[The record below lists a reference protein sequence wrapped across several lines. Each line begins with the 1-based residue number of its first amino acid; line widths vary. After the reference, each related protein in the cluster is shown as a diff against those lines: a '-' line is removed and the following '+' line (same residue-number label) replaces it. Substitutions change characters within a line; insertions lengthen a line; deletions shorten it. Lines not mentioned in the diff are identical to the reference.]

1 MGDTNVHTKI
11 RTLTALAISLMLAM
25 SGCGKKINNRVP
37 DAAADEKVT
46 INMMHLWPATGAPGQ
61 HQVVNEIIAEYQA
74 ENPNVVIKQE
84 VLDNERYKAK
94 MKVISAVNELPDVG
108 MTWAAGYLQ
117 PFVEGKLFTP
127 LDELLPSDLKASF
140 VAGTLDA
147 YRVDNHIYALPLE
160 FNVAPIYYNK
170 KIFAQYGLKIPTTY
184 DEFLQIV
191 ATLAANGVEP
201 IALGNK
207 DRWTGSLWYMYLADR
222 IAGTQTLANAIR
234 GTASFTDPGLVEAA
248 KRIRDLVDMNAF
260 NKGFNGL
267 SNDEVKA
274 DFISGGA
281 AMYLIGTW
289 ELPNY
294 TTNQDIQQSLRDN
307 IGFFKF
313 PTVEGGKSHIDSWV
327 GGPGVGLF
335 VAENS
340 PVKSEAKKFVKY
352 FVKRWG
358 EESVT
363 GAGVIPAT
371 RINTSNTELPQLYV
385 DLLNEVNSA
394 TRFTLFAD
402 VQMASGAAEVHLN
415 EIQALFGKEITPDE
429 FARAHNAA
437 IQTDKGAARQP
448 TEKAGED

>member
-1 MGDTNVHTKI
+1 MHTKI
-11 RTLTALAISLMLAM
+11 RALMALAVGLALVA
-25 SGCGKKINNRVP
+25 SGCGKKTNDHVP
-37 DAAADEKVT
+37 YAAGDEKVT
-46 INMMHLWPATGAPGQ
+46 INMMHLWPGAGAPGQ

-74 ENPNVVIKQE
+74 ENPNVTIKQE

-94 MKVISAVNELPDVG
+94 IKVISAVNELPDVG

-117 PFVEGKLFTP
+117 PFVEGRLFTP
-127 LDELLPSDLKASF
+127 LDEVLQNGLKDSF
-140 VAGTLDA
+140 VAGTLEA
-147 YRVDNHIYALPLE
+147 YTVDDHIYALPLE
-160 FNVAPIYYNK
+160 FNIAPIYYNK
-170 KIFAQYGLKIPTTY
+170 KIFAQYGLQIPTTY

-191 ATLAANGVEP
+191 RTLAANGVEP

-222 IAGTQTLANAIR
+222 IAGAQTLADAIQ
-234 GTASFTDPGLVEAA
+234 GTGSFTDSGLVEAA
-248 KRIRDLVDMNAF
+248 KRVQDLVDMNAF

-267 SNDEVKA
+267 SNDEVKV
-274 DFISGGA
+274 DFALGGA

-294 TTNQDIQQSLRDN
+294 TTNQDVQQSLRDN

-313 PTVEGGKSHIDSWV
+313 PTIDGGKSHIDSWV

-340 PVKSEAKKFVKY
+340 PVKEEAKKFVSY

-371 RINTSNTELPQLYV
+371 KVNTSQVELPQLYV
-385 DLLNEVNSA
+385 DLLDEVNSA

-402 VQMASGAAEVHLN
+402 VQMASNAAEVHLN
-415 EIQALFGKEITPDE
+415 EIQALFGKEITPNE
-429 FARAHNAA
+429 FAQAHNAA
-437 IQTDKGAARQP
+437 ILTDKDAAKTLAAEGAG
-448 TEKAGED
+448 GE

>member
-1 MGDTNVHTKI
+1 MHNTKI
-11 RTLTALAISLMLAM
+11 RALTILALGLAFVA
-25 SGCGKKINNRVP
+25 SGCGKSMNDRSSE
-37 DAAADEKVT
+37 ATTDEKVT
-46 INMMHLWPATGAPGQ
+46 INMMHLWPAAGAPGQ
-61 HQVVNEIIAEYQA
+61 HQVVNEIIDEYRA
-74 ENPNVVIKQE
+74 ENPNVIIKQE

-94 MKVISAVNELPDVG
+94 LKVISAVNELPDVG
-108 MTWAAGYLQ
+108 LTWAAGYLQ
-117 PFVEGKLFTP
+117 PFVEGQLFTP
-127 LDELLPSDLKASF
+127 LDELLHSELQDSF
-140 VAGTLDA
+140 VAGTTEA
-147 YRVDNHIYALPLE
+147 FTVDGKIYALPLE
-160 FNVAPIYYNK
+160 FNIAPIYYNK
-170 KIFAQYGLKIPTTY
+170 QIFAQYGLQIPTTY
-184 DEFLQIV
+184 GEFLQIV
-191 ATLAANGVEP
+191 QTLAANGVKP

-222 IAGTQTLANAIR
+222 IAGTEALTNAIK

-248 KRIRDLVDMNAF
+248 KRVQELVDRNAF
-260 NKGFNGL
+260 NEGFNGL
-267 SNDEVKA
+267 SNDEVKV

-281 AMYLIGTW
+281 AMYLMGTW

-294 TTNQDIQQSLRDN
+294 TTNQEIQQSYRDS

-313 PTVEGGKSHIDSWV
+313 PTVDGDKSHIDSWV

-340 PVKSEAKKFVKY
+340 PVKEEAKKFVKY

-371 RINTSNTELPQLYV
+371 KVNTSKLQLPPLYI

-415 EIQALFGKEITPDE
+415 RIQALFGKEITPEE
-429 FARAHNAA
+429 FAQAHDEA
-437 IQTDKGAARQP
+437 IKTGK
-448 TEKAGED
+448 

>member
-1 MGDTNVHTKI
+1 VGDTNVHKTKI
-11 RTLTALAISLMLAM
+11 RALTILTLGLAVVA
-25 SGCGKKINNRVP
+25 SGCGKNMNDRNP
-37 DAAADEKVT
+37 EATTDEKVT
-46 INMMHLWPATGAPGQ
+46 INMMHLWPAAGAPGQ
-61 HQVVNEIIAEYQA
+61 HQVVNEIIEEYRA
-74 ENPNVVIKQE
+74 ENPNVIIKQE

-94 MKVISAVNELPDVG
+94 LKVISAVNELPDVG
-108 MTWAAGYLQ
+108 LTWAAGYLQ
-117 PFVEGKLFTP
+117 PFVEGQLFTP
-127 LDELLPSDLKASF
+127 LDELLQSELQDSF
-140 VAGTLDA
+140 VAGTTEA
-147 YRVDNHIYALPLE
+147 FTVDGKIYALPLE
-160 FNVAPIYYNK
+160 FNIAPIYYNK
-170 KIFAQYGLKIPTTY
+170 QIFAQYGLQIPTTY
-184 DEFLQIV
+184 GEFLQIV
-191 ATLAANGVEP
+191 QTLAANGVKP

-222 IAGTQTLANAIR
+222 IAGTEALTNAIK
-234 GTASFTDPGLVEAA
+234 GAASFTDPGLVEAA
-248 KRIRDLVDMNAF
+248 KRVRELVDRNAF
-260 NKGFNGL
+260 NEGFNGL

-281 AMYLIGTW
+281 AMYLMGTW

-294 TTNQDIQQSLRDN
+294 TTNQEIQQSYRDS

-313 PTVEGGKSHIDSWV
+313 PTVDGDKSHIDSWV

-340 PVKSEAKKFVKY
+340 PVKEEAKKFVKY

-371 RINTSNTELPQLYV
+371 KVNTSKLQLPPLYI

-415 EIQALFGKEITPDE
+415 RIQALFGKEITPEE
-429 FARAHNAA
+429 FAQAHDEA
-437 IQTDKGAARQP
+437 IKTGK
-448 TEKAGED
+448 